1 MLVRQCSSLLRARL
15 AGPLARQLSDK
26 APDGSV
32 KDGGGGFA
40 EKGEADENAY
50 FYKLAYEQLE
60 KLKKADG
67 SEDNK
72 DKDASKDMEEE
83 KEKTKK

>member
-1 MLVRQCSSLLRARL
+1 MLVRQCCSLLRARL
-15 AGPLARQLSDK
+15 AGPLARPLSDK

-50 FYKLAYEQLE
+50 FYKLAHEQLE
-60 KLKKADG
+60 KLKKADS

-83 KEKTKK
+83 EEKTKK

>member
-1 MLVRQCSSLLRARL
+1 MLVRQCSRL

-60 KLKKADG
+60 KLKKTDG

-72 DKDASKDMEEE
+72 DKDVSKDMEEE

>member
-1 MLVRQCSSLLRARL
+1 MLVRQCSSLPRARL

-67 SEDNK
+67 SEDNT

>member
-72 DKDASKDMEEE
+72 DKDVSKDMEEE

>member
-15 AGPLARQLSDK
+15 AGPLARPLSDK

-50 FYKLAYEQLE
+50 FYKLAFEQLE

-72 DKDASKDMEEE
+72 DKDVSKDLEEE
-83 KEKTKK
+83 NEKTKK

>member
-15 AGPLARQLSDK
+15 AGPLARPLSDK

-72 DKDASKDMEEE
+72 DKDVSKDMEEE

>member
-1 MLVRQCSSLLRARL
+1 M

-67 SEDNK
+67 SEDGSEDNK

>member
-72 DKDASKDMEEE
+72 DMDASKDMEEE